1 MSGVVAITCASVR
14 ERAAIG
20 PAIAASAAATP
31 APTSVAPPLVVPDAG
46 AEKADAGPVED
57 HAPRGELGRF
67 YAALRELEQKTRKEH
82 VRIAWIGDS
91 HGASDFWSGRL
102 RGALQKRFGD
112 GGPGF
117 VHVGYKAYRHD
128 GVKISV
134 DGKWGSW
141 PKGPSTV
148 LKTGDGIFG
157 LGGIL
162 WHARDGG
169 ARASLLI
176 EDQALTGKLNWD
188 LCYKLGSKD
197 DELLVHVGGGQ
208 KTVLRATQPDQIK
221 RLRHLGLVSNGPG
234 ATLNVTPTSG
244 RPELCGVTIETD
256 PVTQPGVV
264 LDTLGINGARMA
276 TPLAWEEPS
285 WVAELTRRAPSL
297 VILQFGTNESG
308 DRYVNPANYGEHLE
322 RVMARVRKAAPETD
336 CLVVGPTDRADRA
349 DTEERTPVVRDALKE
364 GAAKVGCGFFDT
376 YTAMGGKGSIEIW
389 RKEVPPRAA
398 GDGIHL
404 SWRGYFDIGDKLTA
418 AVLSSYAR

>member
-14 ERAAIG
+14 DRPAVG
-20 PAIAASAAATP
+20 PAIAASAAAAP
-31 APTSVAPPLVVPDAG
+31 SPTSVAPPLVAPSAAAEEPDAG
-46 AEKADAGPVED
+46 SVED
-57 HAPRGELGRF
+57 HAPKGELGRF
-67 YAALRELEQKTRKEH
+67 YGALRELGQKTRKEH

-117 VHVGYKAYRHD
+117 VHVGSKVYRHD
-128 GVKISV
+128 GVKIAV
-134 DGKWGSW
+134 EGKWGSW

-169 ARASLLI
+169 AHASLI
-176 EDQALTGKLNWD
+176 VEDPALTGKLNWD

-197 DELLVHVGGGQ
+197 DELIVHVGSGP
-208 KTVLRATQPDQIK
+208 KTVLRATQPDHIK

-234 ATLNVTPTSG
+234 ATLNVTPMSG
-244 RPELCGVTIETD
+244 RPELCGVAIETD

-276 TPLAWEEPS
+276 TPLAWEES
-285 WVAELTRRAPSL
+285 SFAAELARRAPSL
-297 VILQFGTNESG
+297 VVLEFGTNESG
-308 DRYVNPANYGEHLE
+308 DRFVNPATYGEHLAK
-322 RVMARVRKAAPETD
+322 VMARVRKAAPEAD
-336 CLVVGPTDRADRA
+336 CLVVGPTDRAD
-349 DTEERTPVVRDALKE
+349 TVERTPLVRDALKE
-364 GAAKVGCGFFDT
+364 GAARVGCAFFDT
-376 YTAMGGKGSIEIW
+376 YTAMGGKGSIETW

-404 SWRGYFDIGDKLTA
+404 SWRGYFEIGDKLTA
-418 AVLSSYAR
+418 AVLSGYTP